1 MASSSLSV
9 LHYRQPE
16 RKSVT
21 RYYQM
26 PPEVHEY
33 VIEMGT
39 GDQQGLGSGSLTVD
53 QSMLSKLVK
62 EKRNDEVARLGGVE
76 GLAISLKTDLQQG
89 IGGDVE
95 DISWRTKAF
104 GTNSYAKPPKQG
116 LFSFVW
122 KELIDPTILIL
133 LVCAAMLLGFGI
145 KEYGTENGWYD
156 GGSILVVVFV
166 VVSVSA
172 ASNFRQN
179 KQLDKL
185 SKISND
191 ILVKVVRNGSQ
202 QKISIFDIVVGDVV
216 CLSIGDQVPADGLF
230 MEGHS
235 LLVNESS
242 MTGVNDFIE
251 VDKDQHPF
259 LLSGTMVAD
268 GYAKMM
274 VTSVGINT
282 TWGEMMSSVHSES
295 IEQTPL
301 QARLKKFTLLT
312 GMFGLVVGCLV
323 LAALLVR
330 YFTRT
335 TTYDNGNK
343 EFNGSKTK
351 AEDVINTIVGIIAT
365 AVTIVVVS
373 IPQGLPL
380 AVTLTLA
387 YSMRRLMADRALVR
401 KLSACE
407 KMGSAA
413 TICMDTPALLLTQME
428 VTKSVI
434 GAESI
439 EGRSYTSIADNVLQL
454 LIQGISLSKGSVH
467 KLFSV
472 APMDDAIRSWAVM
485 KLNME
490 MDNNTHGLSIL
501 DVEASCPEKKRIGIL
516 VERQQDNRSMIHVH
530 WRGDFE
536 RILSSCSHY
545 YDNSGQAIVLDDQ
558 QSARFHQTAKD
569 MAVSG
574 LRCIAFAHKHLS
586 EEEYENER
594 AHRKVPDK
602 DLILLGFVALRG
614 TCHPDVKQAVEICQL
629 AGVNV
634 KMITGENISTAK
646 AIAIECGILSPTQQV
661 SEDGSIVTGEEFRR
675 YQENVR
681 MEIVENISVM
691 ARSSPLD
698 KLLLVQSL
706 KRRGHVVALTGDG
719 TNDAPALREADI
731 GLSMGIQGTE
741 MEKESSDVI
750 ILDDN
755 FASIV
760 TVVKWGRC
768 VYNNIQKFIQ
778 FQLTVN
784 VAAMAINFVAAV
796 STGEIPLTPAQ
807 FLWVNLIMDTLGAL
821 ALAIGD
827 PTDELMNK
835 PPIGQSDPLITNI
848 MWRNIVGIASYQ
860 IAVILALK
868 FKGKSIFG
876 NDGNIIDTLIFTT
889 FVLLQVFN
897 QFNSRELE
905 GKNIFKGIH
914 KNKLFLGITGI
925 TIVLQVIMVELLNKF
940 AHTKRLDWKQWGACI
955 GIAAFSWL
963 IGWLVKFLPVPKKP
977 ILNNLII

>member
-21 RYYQM
+21 RYHQM

-39 GDQQGLGSGSLTVD
+39 GDQGPGSNSSTLD
-53 QSMLSKLVK
+53 QSMLSELVK
-62 EKRNDEVARLGGVE
+62 EKRNDEVARLGGVK
-76 GLAISLKTDLQQG
+76 AIATSLKTDLQQG

-104 GTNSYAKPPKQG
+104 GTNSYAKPPKKG
-116 LFSFVW
+116 LFLFVW
-122 KELIDPTILIL
+122 EELIDQTILIL
-133 LVCAAMLLGFGI
+133 LACAAMLLGFGI

-156 GGSILVVVFV
+156 GGSILVAVFV

-172 ASNFRQN
+172 ASKFRQN

-185 SKISND
+185 SKISNN
-191 ILVKVVRNGSQ
+191 ILVKVLRNGSRQ
-202 QKISIFDIVVGDVV
+202 NIPIFDIVVGDVV

-235 LLVNESS
+235 LLVDESS
-242 MTGVNDFIE
+242 MTGVNDFVE
-251 VDKDQHPF
+251 VDKEQNPF

-295 IEQTPL
+295 IEQTPI
-301 QARLKKFTLLT
+301 QARLKKLTLLT
-312 GMFGLVVGCLV
+312 GMFGLLVGCLV

-330 YFTRT
+330 YFTGT
-335 TTYDNGNK
+335 TTYENGNK

-351 AEDVINTIVGIIAT
+351 ADDVIKAVVGIIAT
-365 AVTIVVVS
+365 AVTIVVVAV
-373 IPQGLPL
+373 PQGLPL

-387 YSMRRLMADRALVR
+387 YSMRRMMADRALVR

-407 KMGSAA
+407 EMGSAA
-413 TICMDTPALLLTQME
+413 IICTDTPALLVTKME
-428 VTKSVI
+428 VTKSVV
-434 GAESI
+434 GAESM

-454 LIQGISLSKGSVH
+454 LIQGISLSGGSVH
-467 KLFSV
+467 KLFSI

-490 MDNNTHGLSIL
+490 MDNTTHGLSIL
-501 DVEASCPEKKRIGIL
+501 DVEASCPEKKRIGVL
-516 VERQQDNRSMIHVH
+516 VEKQQDNRTMIHVH

-558 QSARFHQTAKD
+558 QRARFHQTAKD

-586 EEEYENER
+586 EEEYKNER
-594 AHRKVPDK
+594 AYRKVPDK

-614 TCHPDVKQAVEICQL
+614 TCHPDMKQAVEICQL
-629 AGVNV
+629 AGVKV

-646 AIAIECGILSPTQQV
+646 AIAMECGILTPSQHV
-661 SEDGSIVTGEEFRR
+661 NDDGSIVTGEEFRR
-675 YQENVR
+675 CQENVR
-681 MEIVENISVM
+681 TEIVENISVM

-706 KRRGHVVALTGDG
+706 KRKGHVVAVTGDG
-719 TNDAPALREADI
+719 IYDAPALREADI
-731 GLSMGIQGTE
+731 GLSMGIQGTDVV
-741 MEKESSDVI
+741 KESSDVI

-755 FASIV
+755 FATVV
-760 TVVKWGRC
+760 TVLRWGRC

-796 STGEIPLTPAQ
+796 STGETPLTPAQ
-807 FLWVNLIMDTLGAL
+807 LLWVNLIMDTLGAL
-821 ALAIGD
+821 ALAAGN

-835 PPIGQSDPLITNI
+835 PPIGRSDPLITNI
-848 MWRNIVGIASYQ
+848 MWRNIVGLASYQ
-860 IAVILALK
+860 IPVILALS

-876 NDGNIIDTLIFTT
+876 VDENVVDTLIFTT

-905 GKNIFKGIH
+905 AKDVFKGIH

-925 TIVLQVIMVELLNKF
+925 TIVLQVIMVEFLNKF
-940 AHTKRLDWKQWGACI
+940 AHTKRLDWKQWGACT

-977 ILNNLII
+977 ILNTLII

>member
-21 RYYQM
+21 RYHQM

-33 VIEMGT
+33 VIEMGP
-39 GDQQGLGSGSLTVD
+39 GDQQGPGSGSSTVD

-62 EKRNDEVARLGGVE
+62 ERRNDEVARLGGVE
-76 GLAISLKTDLQQG
+76 GIATSLKADLQQG

-104 GTNSYAKPPKQG
+104 GTNSYAKPPKKG

-122 KELIDPTILIL
+122 EELIDPTILIL

-145 KEYGTENGWYD
+145 KEYGTEKGWYD
-156 GGSILVVVFV
+156 GGSILVAVFV

-172 ASNFRQN
+172 ASKFRQN

-185 SKISND
+185 SKISNN
-191 ILVKVVRNGSQ
+191 ILVKVVRNGSRQ
-202 QKISIFDIVVGDVV
+202 NIRIFDIVVGDVV

-235 LLVNESS
+235 LLVDESS
-242 MTGVNDFIE
+242 MTGVNDFVE
-251 VDKDQHPF
+251 VDKNQNPF

-274 VTSVGINT
+274 VTSVGMNT

-301 QARLKKFTLLT
+301 QARLKKLTLLT

-330 YFTRT
+330 YFTGT
-335 TTYDNGNK
+335 TTYENGNK

-351 AEDVINTIVGIIAT
+351 AEDVINAIVGIIAT
-365 AVTIVVVS
+365 AVTIVVVAV
-373 IPQGLPL
+373 PQGLPL

-387 YSMRRLMADRALVR
+387 YSMRRMMADRALVR

-407 KMGSAA
+407 TMGSAA
-413 TICMDTPALLLTQME
+413 TICTDTPALLLTRME

-434 GAESI
+434 GAESM

-454 LIQGISLSKGSVH
+454 LIQGISLSGGSVP

-472 APMDDAIRSWAVM
+472 APMDEAIRSWAVM

-490 MDNNTHGLSIL
+490 MDNTTHGLSIL

-516 VERQQDNRSMIHVH
+516 VERQQDNRTMIHVH

-586 EEEYENER
+586 EEEYKNER
-594 AHRKVPDK
+594 AYRKVPDK
-602 DLILLGFVALRG
+602 D
-614 TCHPDVKQAVEICQL
+614 
-629 AGVNV
+629 
-634 KMITGENISTAK
+634 
-646 AIAIECGILSPTQQV
+646 
-661 SEDGSIVTGEEFRR
+661 
-675 YQENVR
+675 
-681 MEIVENISVM
+681 
-691 ARSSPLD
+691 
-698 KLLLVQSL
+698 
-706 KRRGHVVALTGDG
+706 
-719 TNDAPALREADI
+719 
-731 GLSMGIQGTE
+731 
-741 MEKESSDVI
+741 
-750 ILDDN
+750 
-755 FASIV
+755 
-760 TVVKWGRC
+760 
-768 VYNNIQKFIQ
+768 
-778 FQLTVN
+778 
-784 VAAMAINFVAAV
+784 
-796 STGEIPLTPAQ
+796 
-807 FLWVNLIMDTLGAL
+807 
-821 ALAIGD
+821 
-827 PTDELMNK
+827 
-835 PPIGQSDPLITNI
+835 
-848 MWRNIVGIASYQ
+848 
-860 IAVILALK
+860 
-868 FKGKSIFG
+868 
-876 NDGNIIDTLIFTT
+876 
-889 FVLLQVFN
+889 
-897 QFNSRELE
+897 
-905 GKNIFKGIH
+905 
-914 KNKLFLGITGI
+914 
-925 TIVLQVIMVELLNKF
+925 
-940 AHTKRLDWKQWGACI
+940 
-955 GIAAFSWL
+955 
-963 IGWLVKFLPVPKKP
+963 
-977 ILNNLII
+977 

>member
-21 RYYQM
+21 RYHQM

-39 GDQQGLGSGSLTVD
+39 DDQQGPCSGSSTVD
-53 QSMLSKLVK
+53 QSMLSELVK
-62 EKRNDEVARLGGVE
+62 EKKNDEVARLGGVE
-76 GLAISLKTDLQQG
+76 GIATCVKTDLQQG
-89 IGGDVE
+89 IGGDDE
-95 DISWRTKAF
+95 DIPWRTKAF
-104 GTNSYAKPPKQG
+104 GTNSYTKPPKKG

-122 KELIDPTILIL
+122 EELIDPTILIL
-133 LVCAAMLLGFGI
+133 LVCAAMLIGFGI

-156 GGSILVVVFV
+156 GGSILVAVFV

-172 ASNFRQN
+172 ASNFRQK

-185 SKISND
+185 SKISNN
-191 ILVKVVRNGSQ
+191 ILVKVVRNGIR
-202 QKISIFDIVVGDVV
+202 QKISISDIVVGDVV
-216 CLSIGDQVPADGLF
+216 SLSIGDQIPADGLF
-230 MEGHS
+230 IGGNS
-235 LLVNESS
+235 LQVNESR
-242 MTGVNDFIE
+242 MTGVNDLVE
-251 VDKDQHPF
+251 VDKDQNPF
-259 LLSGTMVAD
+259 LFSGTMVAD
-268 GYAKMM
+268 GCGKMM

-282 TWGEMMSSVHSES
+282 TWGEMMSAVHNES

-301 QARLKKFTLLT
+301 QARLKKLTLLT
-312 GMFGLVVGCLV
+312 GIFGLVVGFLV

-330 YFTRT
+330 YFTGA
-335 TTYDNGNK
+335 TTYMSGNK
-343 EFNGSKTK
+343 EFKGSKTK
-351 AEDVINTIVGIIAT
+351 VEDVINAVVGIIAT
-365 AVTIVVVS
+365 AVTIVVVA

-387 YSMRRLMADRALVR
+387 YSMRRMTVDRALVR

-413 TICMDTPALLLTQME
+413 TICTDTPALLLTQME

-434 GAESI
+434 GAESM
-439 EGRSYTSIADNVLQL
+439 EGRSYTSISDNVLQL
-454 LIQGISLSKGSVH
+454 LIQGISLSRGSVH

-501 DVEASCPEKKRIGIL
+501 GVEASCPEKRGIGIL
-516 VERQQDNRSMIHVH
+516 VERQQDNGNMIHVH

-545 YDNSGQAIVLDDQ
+545 YDNTGQAIVLDDQ

-586 EEEYENER
+586 KEEYENER

-614 TCHPDVKQAVEICQL
+614 TCHPDMKQAVEICHL

-646 AIAIECGILSPTQQV
+646 AIAMECGILTPAQEV
-661 SEDGSIVTGEEFRR
+661 NDDGSIVTGEEFRR

-681 MEIVENISVM
+681 MGIVENIRLM
-691 ARSSPLD
+691 GRSSPSD

-706 KRRGHVVALTGDG
+706 KRKGHVVAVTGDG
-719 TNDAPALREADI
+719 ANDAPALREADI
-731 GLSMGIQGTE
+731 GLSMGIQGTDV
-741 MEKESSDVI
+741 EKENSDII

-755 FASIV
+755 FASVV
-760 TVVKWGRC
+760 TVLKWGRC

-807 FLWVNLIMDTLGAL
+807 LLWVNLIMDTLGAL
-821 ALAIGD
+821 ALATEN

-835 PPIGQSDPLITNI
+835 PPIGRSDPLITNI
-848 MWRNIVGIASYQ
+848 MCRNIVGLASYQ
-860 IAVILALK
+860 IPVILALQ

-876 NDGNIIDTLIFTT
+876 VNENVVNTLIFTT

-897 QFNSRELE
+897 QFNSRELKA
-905 GKNIFKGIH
+905 KNVFKGIH

-925 TIVLQVIMVELLNKF
+925 TILLQVILVEFLNKF
-940 AHTKRLDWKQWGACI
+940 AHTERLDWKQWVACI

-977 ILNNLII
+977 ILNSLII

>member
-1 MASSSLSV
+1 
-9 LHYRQPE
+9 
-16 RKSVT
+16 
-21 RYYQM
+21 
-26 PPEVHEY
+26 
-33 VIEMGT
+33 MGAGKT
-39 GDQQGLGSGSLTVD
+39 FQSLT
-53 QSMLSKLVK
+53 L
-62 EKRNDEVARLGGVE
+62 
-76 GLAISLKTDLQQG
+76 
-89 IGGDVE
+89 
-95 DISWRTKAF
+95 
-104 GTNSYAKPPKQG
+104 
-116 LFSFVW
+116 
-122 KELIDPTILIL
+122 
-133 LVCAAMLLGFGI
+133 LLGCF
-145 KEYGTENGWYD
+145 
-156 GGSILVVVFV
+156 
-166 VVSVSA
+166 
-172 ASNFRQN
+172 
-179 KQLDKL
+179 
-185 SKISND
+185 
-191 ILVKVVRNGSQ
+191 
-202 QKISIFDIVVGDVV
+202 

-235 LLVNESS
+235 LLVDESS
-242 MTGVNDFIE
+242 MTGVNDFVE
-251 VDKDQHPF
+251 VDKDQNPF
-259 LLSGTMVAD
+259 LISGTMVAD

-301 QARLKKFTLLT
+301 QARLKKLTLLI

-330 YFTRT
+330 YFTGT
-335 TTYDNGNK
+335 TTYENGNK

-351 AEDVINTIVGIIAT
+351 ADDVIKAVVGIIAT
-365 AVTIVVVS
+365 AVTIVVVAV
-373 IPQGLPL
+373 PQGLPL

-387 YSMRRLMADRALVR
+387 YSMRRMMADRALVR

-407 KMGSAA
+407 EMGSAA
-413 TICMDTPALLLTQME
+413 IICMDTPALLLTKME
-428 VTKSVI
+428 VTKSVV
-434 GAESI
+434 GAESM
-439 EGRSYTSIADNVLQL
+439 EGRSYTSIADNVLEL
-454 LIQGISLSKGSVH
+454 LIQGISLSGGSVH

-490 MDNNTHGLSIL
+490 MDNTIHGLSIL
-501 DVEASCPEKKRIGIL
+501 DVEASCPEKKRIGVL
-516 VERQQDNRSMIHVH
+516 VERQQDNRTMIHVH

-545 YDNSGQAIVLDDQ
+545 YDNCRQAIVLDDQ
-558 QSARFHQTAKD
+558 QRARFHQTAKD
-569 MAVSG
+569 MTVSG
-574 LRCIAFAHKHLS
+574 LRCIAFAHKQLS

-614 TCHPDVKQAVEICQL
+614 TCHPDMKQAVEICQL

-646 AIAIECGILSPTQQV
+646 AIALECGILTPAQEV
-661 SEDGSIVTGEEFRR
+661 NDDGSIVTGEEFRQ

-681 MEIVENISVM
+681 TEIAENISVM
-691 ARSSPLD
+691 ARSSLD

-706 KRRGHVVALTGDG
+706 KQKGHVVAVTGDG
-719 TNDAPALREADI
+719 INDAPALREADI
-731 GLSMGIQGTE
+731 GLAMGIQGTDVA
-741 MEKESSDVI
+741 KESSDVI

-755 FASIV
+755 FASVV
-760 TVVKWGRC
+760 TVLRWGRC

-778 FQLTVN
+778 FQLTAN

-807 FLWVNLIMDTLGAL
+807 LLWVNLIMDTLGAL
-821 ALAIGD
+821 ALATGN

-835 PPIGQSDPLITNI
+835 PPIGRSDPLITNI
-848 MWRNIVGIASYQ
+848 MWRNIVGVASYQ

-868 FKGKSIFG
+868 FKGKSIFSVDE
-876 NDGNIIDTLIFTT
+876 NVVDTLIFTT

-905 GKNIFKGIH
+905 AKNVFKGIH
-914 KNKLFLGITGI
+914 KDKLFLGITGI
-925 TIVLQVIMVELLNKF
+925 TIVLPVIMVEFLNKF

-955 GIAAFSWL
+955 GIVAFSWL
-963 IGWLVKFLPVPKKP
+963 IGWVVKLLPVPKKP
-977 ILNNLII
+977 ILNILII